1 MQLLIQY
8 CVHVVVDF
16 VSCGNAV
23 FELEYFVLSFSKLL
37 CKRLQELNHVSCYL
51 NQNFSKNAHNLH
63 FCVGR
68 TIKPQKYERLVKVG
82 RVEARNIYGTSKKST
97 LIL

>member
-1 MQLLIQY
+1 MRLLIQY

-37 CKRLQELNHVSCYL
+37 CKRQQELNHVSCYL
-51 NQNFSKNAHNLH
+51 NQNFSKNTHKLH

-68 TIKPQKYERLVKVG
+68 TVKPQKYERLVKVG
-82 RVEARNIYGTSKKST
+82 RVEVGRFMGHPKN
-97 LIL
+97 LP